1 MASYGK
7 ASASLSIT
15 VIGGGTAG
23 LACAY
28 ALQAAGHRVCLLEK
42 NPGRDTSA
50 RGGVLCPPNMTR
62 ILNHWGLGSLFP
74 TAPRNRGVHF
84 KLGTNQEIVR
94 SSPFPDDFMR
104 AFGADY
110 LFLTYSDLLDALY
123 DSALKAGVL
132 FQYNTTVVTID
143 PDNARVELA
152 GGKVIEGD
160 IIVAADGV
168 HSLARPLV
176 SESVARHG
184 QPWHYHQASSSI
196 SADILRVNTEL
207 APLLNAT
214 ELNIWMG
221 DGYGILGYP
230 IHDRDLY
237 AVDVTWLE
245 KSTNGEDGICGPFEE
260 LSLDA
265 TGVKVDELDAK
276 LRALVSLPKVLRHSV
291 FTPQEPPERL
301 VHNSGKLIL
310 MGGAAH
316 PSPVHWTHGTA
327 LTIEDAATLGALFSH
342 LSSRAQIS
350 AFISAFEDIRLP
362 RCANVIKADV
372 SNLETVVHPRSTSV
386 ADQTADSPKPPPSE
400 PVPKTLTGWDE
411 VFESNYQAE
420 WEELIAMFDYDAND
434 VSEEWWVTWGSLM
447 QRAAHSSLSQPETDL
462 QLLST
467 PLPELLSSY

>member
-1 MASYGK
+1 MAPYRK
-7 ASASLSIT
+7 ASKSLSII
-15 VIGGGTAG
+15 VVGGGTAG

-28 ALQAAGHRVCLLEK
+28 ALQAAGHRVRVLEK
-42 NPGRDTSA
+42 AAGRSTSA
-50 RGGVLCPPNMTR
+50 RDGVLCPPNMTR
-62 ILNHWGLGSLFP
+62 ILNHWGLGSLSP

-84 KLGTNQEIVR
+84 KLGMNQEIVR

-110 LFLTYSDLLDALY
+110 LFLTYSDLIDALY

-132 FQYNTTVVTID
+132 FQYNATVVTID

-152 GGKVIEGD
+152 GGEVIEGD
-160 IIVAADGV
+160 IVVAADGV

-184 QPWHYHQASSSI
+184 QSSKYHQASSSI
-196 SADILRVNTEL
+196 SGDLLRVNTEL
-207 APLLNAT
+207 APFLTAT

-237 AVDVTWLE
+237 ALEITWLG
-245 KSTNGEDGICGPFEE
+245 KSTSGEDDICGPFEE

-265 TGVKVDELDAK
+265 TGLKMDELDPK
-276 LRALVSLPKVLRHSV
+276 LRALVSLPKVLTHSV

-310 MGGAAH
+310 VGGAAH
-316 PSPVHWTHGTA
+316 PSPVYWTHGTA

-342 LSSRAQIS
+342 IVSRTQIS
-350 AFISAFEDIRLP
+350 AFVSAFEDIRLP

-372 SNLETVVHPRSTSV
+372 SNLETVVHPRSPSE
-386 ADQTADSPKPPPSE
+386 ADQATDSPKPPPPES
-400 PVPKTLTGWDE
+400 VPQTSTGWDE

-447 QRAAHSSLSQPETDL
+447 QQVAGSSPS
-462 QLLST
+462 
-467 PLPELLSSY
+467 